1 MNVKTV
7 KISEVKQNP
16 NNPRTIREDK
26 FEQLVTSIKAFP
38 EMLNIR
44 PIVVNN
50 DMVVLGGNMR
60 LKACREAGL
69 KQVPIIVAG
78 ELTEAQQREFIIKDN
93 VSGGEWDWSAL
104 TSEWNTEQL
113 EEWGLDIPEFE
124 TDKTL
129 EAVEDDYEMPDEI
142 QTDIILG
149 DLFEIGEHRLLCGDS
164 TDRDALDILTKGDKA
179 DLVLTD
185 PPYNGQL
192 GGAGFKGSP
201 DVKNRINKMQ
211 KSIEKIYDFNPLD
224 VLNISSAYC
233 KTPISMFFF
242 CNKNL
247 VPDYINFALENK
259 KGFDLLLWHK
269 PNFLPMG
276 GHHYFPDTEYII
288 KMRDKGSLFVNG
300 LGKDVNYGTYWVIE
314 SLKGAKKEGVDHPTI
329 KPQKILSDCLK
340 INSKEGHLV
349 IDFFLGSG
357 STMVAAHQL
366 KRKCYGMELDPKY
379 CQVIVDRM
387 LKLDPTLQIKRNG
400 QAYTKTDEL
409 QTYGVSA

>member
-16 NNPRTIREDK
+16 NNPRTIRDDK
-26 FEQLVTSIKAFP
+26 FERLVNSIKAFP

-60 LKACREAGL
+60 LKACRDAGL

-93 VSGGEWDWSAL
+93 ISGGEWDWQMLAND
-104 TSEWNTEQL
+104 WDTEQL
-113 EEWGLDIPEFE
+113 NDWGLDIPNFE
-124 TDKTL
+124 TEQVL

-142 QTDIILG
+142 QTDIVLG

-164 TDRDALDILTKGDKA
+164 TDSDAVAKLMDGKKGD
-179 DLVLTD
+179 LLLTD
-185 PPYNGQL
+185 PPYGLGIDGQKESKAKNPKHNRKAHEFRDWDNERPDQSTFDFL
-192 GGAGFKGSP
+192 LLQADKAIIWGGNYFADLLPASRGWIYWSKGQDGLTMSDGELAWTTENKP
-201 DVKNRINKMQ
+201 LRCVTVNRAALQGSVHPTQ
-211 KSIEKIYDFNPLD
+211 KPLQ
-224 VLNISSAYC
+224 V
-233 KTPISMFFF
+233 
-242 CNKNL
+242 
-247 VPDYINFALENK
+247 INFCIEYS
-259 KGFDLLLWHK
+259 GK
-269 PNFLPMG
+269 PNL
-276 GHHYFPDTEYII
+276 II
-288 KMRDKGSLFVNG
+288 DS
-300 LGKDVNYGTYWVIE
+300 Y
-314 SLKGAKKEGVDHPTI
+314 
-329 KPQKILSDCLK
+329 
-340 INSKEGHLV
+340 
-349 IDFFLGSG
+349 LGSG

-379 CQVIVDRM
+379 CQVIIDRM

-409 QTYGVSA
+409 QTYGVPA